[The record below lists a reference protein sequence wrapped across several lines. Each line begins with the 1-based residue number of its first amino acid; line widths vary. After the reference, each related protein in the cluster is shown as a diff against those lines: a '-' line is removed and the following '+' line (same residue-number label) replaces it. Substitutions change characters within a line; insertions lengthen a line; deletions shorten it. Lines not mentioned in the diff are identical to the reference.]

1 MPTILLKGV
10 TMTTTSTNKVLRIRK
25 LMVQYAKTNSK
36 VTKDTIAILI
46 SLEGGLR

>member
-1 MPTILLKGV
+1 
-10 TMTTTSTNKVLRIRK
+10 MTTTSTNKVLRIRE

-46 SLEGGLR
+46 SLEGGLRWVIV